1 MIISNT
7 TKLFISEI
15 EQFTQRRLKFKLK
28 IEYLI
33 QLSENEDVKIIF
45 EELIF
50 IAKFISNTHRLL
62 NRAGIGNFDT
72 EKLLNEYKINIQKA
86 SSLLTEIISNAPND
100 VRDEFLLINRFNS
113 YKDLENFLEFMNEL
127 SWIKN
132 YYLDKKT
139 IGE

>member
-1 MIISNT
+1 MIISDA

-15 EQFTQRRLKFKLK
+15 EQFTHRRFKSKSK

-33 QLSENEDVKIIF
+33 QLSENKDVKPIF

-50 IAKFISNTHRLL
+50 IAKFVSNAHRLL
-62 NRAGIGNFDT
+62 NREGIGDFDT

-86 SSLLTEIISNAPND
+86 SSLLTEVISNAPND
-100 VRDEFLLINRFNS
+100 VKDEFLAINKINS
-113 YKDLENFLEFMNEL
+113 YQSLEDFLEFMNEL

-139 IGE
+139 IKE